1 VFAAVIDSPWQ
12 RSRLLSGF
20 ELSPIVT
27 YNSGHPFNLLAGADV
42 NGDNHFTNDRPPGAP
57 RNSGL
62 GPDYLTFDMRLARVF
77 KIGEHQA
84 LRFTA
89 EGFNV
94 TNRTNFARVN
104 NIVGAAFAP
113 PFNAHGTPNLSPS
126 QPLGFTAALPKREIQ
141 LGVRFDF

>member
-1 VFAAVIDSPWQ
+1 
-12 RSRLLSGF
+12 
-20 ELSPIVT
+20 
-27 YNSGHPFNLLAGADV
+27 LAGADI

-62 GPDYLTFDMRLARVF
+62 GPNYVALDMRFARAF
-77 KIGEHQA
+77 KLGEQRA

-89 EGFNV
+89 EGFNL
-94 TNRTNFARVN
+94 TNRTNYARIN

-113 PFNAHGTPNLSPS
+113 PFYVRGTSGVSPS

-141 LGVRFDF
+141 LGVRFEF

>member
-1 VFAAVIDSPWQ
+1 M
-12 RSRLLSGF
+12 SGF
-20 ELSPIVT
+20 ELSPIVSF
-27 YNSGHPFNLLAGADV
+27 NSGHPFNLLAGADI

-62 GPDYLTFDMRLARVF
+62 GPNYATFDMRLSRIF
-77 KIGEHQA
+77 NIGEQSR

-89 EGFNV
+89 EGFNI
-94 TNRTNFARVN
+94 TNRTNYASVN

-113 PFNAHGTPNLSPS
+113 PFNANGTAGLSPS

-141 LGVRFDF
+141 LGLRFDF